1 MLTQI
6 KTAFNRSQSTIL
18 QDVAGVASLI
28 VILMVALHLPV
39 GY

>member
-6 KTAFNRSQSTIL
+6 KTAFSRSHTTIL
-18 QDVAGVASLI
+18 QDVAGVASLV

-39 GY
+39 GF